1 LKDLQWEQRIAK
13 KYWDKLF
20 KEYAICDLTFY
31 KKNRV
36 AFRWR
41 TEKEVIS
48 GKGQFEC
55 AQKKVCSE
63 KDGLRTWE
71 VNFGY
76 VEGKCRRLIG

>member
-1 LKDLQWEQRIAK
+1 M
-13 KYWDKLF
+13 
-20 KEYAICDLTFY
+20 
-31 KKNRV
+31 

-55 AQKKVCSE
+55 AQKKICSE

>member
-1 LKDLQWEQRIAK
+1 M
-13 KYWDKLF
+13 LF
-20 KEYAICDLTFY
+20 VTSHFIKVRFLSVKETLIFFQE
-31 KKNRV
+31 NRV

-76 VEGKCRRLIG
+76 VEGKKI